1 MSNLFGHCPR
11 FAGLLRET
19 HVLGVDDP
27 RVRILVSVYPITFF
41 FQFIFYKFKRPFIF
55 FPNYQKITLIKT
67 DDEKEFSISLN
78 GVFNAEFC
86 SL

>member
-1 MSNLFGHCPR
+1 MI
-11 FAGLLRET
+11 FAINYT
-19 HVLGVDDP
+19 HVKKGKNK
-27 RVRILVSVYPITFF
+27 RR
-41 FQFIFYKFKRPFIF
+41 FKRPFIF

>member
-1 MSNLFGHCPR
+1 MKSNINVKQHNEFVRNRLIINN
-11 FAGLLRET
+11 LISS
-19 HVLGVDDP
+19 
-27 RVRILVSVYPITFF
+27 RILIK
-41 FQFIFYKFKRPFIF
+41 FIS
-55 FPNYQKITLIKT
+55 LIKT

>member
-1 MSNLFGHCPR
+1 MVNIQITSISEIELQIISLAF
-11 FAGLLRET
+11 
-19 HVLGVDDP
+19 
-27 RVRILVSVYPITFF
+27 VSVYLVTFF